1 MNDDNIINTMIE
13 KIDNIKNIL
22 INIKIKNNND
32 IEVLNNITFII
43 NKLNSILLDYTNN
56 TNDYTYNNN
65 INNNNIDDKIYNI
78 YLPYILYTQLITIK
92 NFIRLFKCS
101 VYLAVF

>member
-1 MNDDNIINTMIE
+1 MNGDNIINTMIN

-22 INIKIKNNND
+22 INFKIKNNND

-43 NKLNSILLDYTNN
+43 NNLNSILLDYINN
-56 TNDYTYNNN
+56 TNYYMYNNI

-78 YLPYILYTQLITIK
+78 YLPYILYTQLILQ
-92 NFIRLFKCS
+92 NN
-101 VYLAVF
+101 

>member
-43 NKLNSILLDYTNN
+43 NKLNSILLDYINN
-56 TNDYTYNNN
+56 TNNYTCNNN

-78 YLPYILYTQLITIK
+78 YLPYILYTQLILQ
-92 NFIRLFKCS
+92 NN
-101 VYLAVF
+101 